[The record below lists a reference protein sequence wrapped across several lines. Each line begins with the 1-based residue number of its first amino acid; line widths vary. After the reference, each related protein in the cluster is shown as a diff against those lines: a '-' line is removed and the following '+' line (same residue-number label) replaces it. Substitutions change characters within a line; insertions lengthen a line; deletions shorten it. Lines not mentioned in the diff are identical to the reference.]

1 MCKFLKKKITYIFLK
16 KIKQNNLKKKK
27 MIKKISSKN
36 IIQKNQK
43 HQKILHTQFGEVIYS
58 LRLGFYS
65 LCTILLL
72 PNTQMTLF

>member
-1 MCKFLKKKITYIFLK
+1 
-16 KIKQNNLKKKK
+16 